1 MKVINRKQMMKLTKK
16 ELIDQLE
23 MVTGDKNY
31 MEVELAMARNELTQ
45 ESIEKDRLQNR
56 IKFLSTC
63 FDTLDQKGKV
73 GQIKPIQTEERVIT
87 AEDFGKYIALTVMDE
102 ELIENAKQRI
112 INDIAEAMV
121 ETGIV
126 QFIVKRPEDV
136 GGPANMVGT
145 VAAKLFVVPWEKMAY
160 RTTKI
165 KWWGIK

>member
-1 MKVINRKQMMKLTKK
+1 MESIRRSKMMKLTKN
-16 ELIDQLE
+16 ELIDKLE
-23 MVTGDKNY
+23 ATKQERDML
-31 MEVELAMARNELTQ
+31 ELDLSVARGSLEL
-45 ESIEKDRLQNR
+45 ERREKERLQDR

-87 AEDFGKYIALTVMDE
+87 AEDFGEYIALTVMDE

-126 QFIVKRPEDV
+126 QFIVKRPNEV
-136 GGPANMVGT
+136 GGPAEMVGT